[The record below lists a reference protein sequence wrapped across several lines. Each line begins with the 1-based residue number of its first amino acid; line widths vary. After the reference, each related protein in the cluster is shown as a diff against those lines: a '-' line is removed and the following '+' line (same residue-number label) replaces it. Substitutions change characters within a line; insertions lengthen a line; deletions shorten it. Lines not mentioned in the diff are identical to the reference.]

1 MAPTYASANA
11 AYDPLVNS
19 LRAACIGLEC
29 HLPPSEGQEAENNVA
44 IPSNRPKK
52 PTPRECVPCQEELEQ
67 LDEEARAEHQCT
79 HVVHDDS
86 LNIGLDQQ
94 LVDPR
99 RRRQPNAGVIRQ
111 DLSDVKERFDSFTKG
126 LSSLVSL
133 CDDRNESQSYQHH
146 LTIWAEYIADIRA
159 RAFETLEILEAP
171 QRARQHTIAPDNT
184 VPVAN
189 NTPA

>member
-67 LDEEARAEHQCT
+67 LDEKARAEHRCT
-79 HVVHDDS
+79 HRC
-86 LNIGLDQQ
+86 
-94 LVDPR
+94 R